1 MGIYFVLGMIVF
13 AVVFIMTALHFDD
26 KRKERMASTQNS

>member
-13 AVVFIMTALHFDD
+13 AAVFILTALHFDD
-26 KRKERMASTQNS
+26 KRNNRIASTTD